1 METCRF
7 ILYLNLLM
15 VAALF
20 GYSLGLV
27 VAGNIIL
34 GHDMRIAQMQ
44 FHLDW
49 LDLHTQRLRPRL
61 D

>member
-20 GYSLGLV
+20 GYSVGLV
-27 VAGNIIL
+27 VAGNIVL
-34 GHDMRIAQMQ
+34 GYDMRVAG
-44 FHLDW
+44 
-49 LDLHTQRLRPRL
+49 
-61 D
+61 

>member
-20 GYSLGLV
+20 GYSVGLV
-27 VAGNIIL
+27 VAGNIVL
-34 GHDMRIAQMQ
+34 GYDMRIARCSSTSTGWICI
-44 FHLDW
+44 HSA
-49 LDLHTQRLRPRL
+49 
-61 D
+61 